1 VRSTEMKP
9 VVSVTERIFHFR
21 QRH

>member
-1 VRSTEMKP
+1 MKP